1 MKKAFTVLLAALLCL
16 SAAGCS
22 GFLDGEYV
30 SSVKYEDELPVL
42 TGDALV
48 VGSYYSLRNALLAMV
63 DAHQAE
69 GTLRFTG
76 YEGEVSEDLPRVCA
90 ELKNENALCAYAVD
104 YISYDLSLIVSYY
117 EARVYI
123 NYLHTEQELAAL
135 KNIGTVANAQ
145 QLIFSAMQEEKT
157 SLLFSAVGTTL
168 TEAEVLDMAEQ
179 FYHNEPMQC
188 LSLPHVSLSAYP
200 RSGFSHIYEL
210 TIEYDGEAE
219 TRAEKRTELRRAAA
233 ALITQVEGE
242 SKTEQAE
249 SAARLLAQRCDWIHG
264 SGDAINAY
272 GALVNGRAESDGF
285 ALAYK
290 ALCNMLELD
299 CLVVHGRMD
308 NAPHSWNLV
317 RLGGQYYHVDVSQAS
332 AESPVLLPVSLMRQN
347 YWWDIEAYPAA
358 ADFAPEEQVQE
369 APETEPTPEPTAPQE
384 TDPVPTPENGQTPS
398 PSPAP
403 ESPAPQTLEP
413 QTLEPEPAP

>member
-16 SAAGCS
+16 SAAGCTS
-22 GFLDGEYV
+22 FLDGEYV
-30 SSVKYEDELPVL
+30 SRVKYEDELPVL
-42 TGDALV
+42 DGDALV
-48 VGSYYSLRNALLAMV
+48 VSSYRSLRNAILAMV

-69 GTLRFTG
+69 ETLSFAG
-76 YEGEVSEDLPRVCA
+76 YNGDVSEDLPRVCA

-104 YISYDLSLIVSYY
+104 YISYDLNLIVSYY
-117 EARVYI
+117 EARIYI
-123 NYLHTEQELAAL
+123 NYLHTAQELAAL

-145 QLIFSAMQEEKT
+145 QLIYSALQEEAPF
-157 SLLFSAVGTTL
+157 LLFSAVGTAL
-168 TEAEVLDMAEQ
+168 TEAEVHDMAER
-179 FYHNEPMQC
+179 FYYNEPMQC
-188 LSLPHVSLSAYP
+188 LSPPRVTLSVYP
-200 RSGFSHIYEL
+200 RSGLSHIYEL
-210 TIEYDGEAE
+210 HVEYDGEAE
-219 TRAEKRTELRRAAA
+219 TRSERRTELRRAAA
-233 ALITQVEGE
+233 ALIAQVEGE
-242 SKTEQAE
+242 TKTEQAE
-249 SAARLLAQRCDWIHG
+249 SAARLLAESCFLTHG
-264 SGDAINAY
+264 SGDARNAY
-272 GALVNGRAESDGF
+272 GALVNRRADSEGF

-299 CLVVHGRMD
+299 CIVVHGRMD
-308 NAPHSWNLV
+308 KAPHIWNLV
-317 RLGGQYYHVDVSQAS
+317 RLGDKYYHVDVSQMDGHS
-332 AESPVLLPVSLMRQN
+332 TVLLPDSLMHQS
-347 YWWDIEAYPAA
+347 YWWDIESYPAA